1 MCSSSVHRPVFSPVV
16 VVGGGAETWAAVG
29 GWHIVVAVAARLRYV
44 FFWAVLGGAF
54 SPPRRVLTARGM
66 PRSAGVCKRAAAREL
81 APCRTASGR
90 KRLDA
95 GFNREKRSSP
105 LLKLA
110 RGIGNCLL
118 HASRYVYALR
128 GCKLRLSAS
137 QPL

>member
-1 MCSSSVHRPVFSPVV
+1 M
-16 VVGGGAETWAAVG
+16 
-29 GWHIVVAVAARLRYV
+29 VVAVAARLRYV

-54 SPPRRVLTARGM
+54 PPPHRVLTARGM
-66 PRSAGVCKRAAAREL
+66 PRGAGVCKRAAAREL

-90 KRLDA
+90 KRPACVLQP
-95 GFNREKRSSP
+95 RKTLSP

-110 RGIGNCLL
+110 RGINPCLL

>member
-1 MCSSSVHRPVFSPVV
+1 M
-16 VVGGGAETWAAVG
+16 
-29 GWHIVVAVAARLRYV
+29 VAVAARLRYV

-54 SPPRRVLTARGM
+54 SPPHRVLTARGM

-95 GFNREKRSSP
+95 GFNREKRSPP
-105 LLKLA
+105 LLMLA
-110 RGIGNCLL
+110 RGIGPCLL